1 MSAISK
7 AREEVMWGITALTQ
21 RGYTCATGGN
31 ISALVEGE
39 KKFVITPSGRD
50 YDTMTKE
57 DLCVVDMDGNLV
69 DGEFKP
75 SVETP
80 VHRLFFVNRP
90 EVKAVIH
97 MHSKFAMAAAS
108 LEGMDGIPPF
118 CFEMLAYFGGPI
130 PFVPFMM
137 SGNLEF
143 AEVVQRKIGKS
154 MGVIL
159 GNHGAIGVGATMKE
173 AMTKCDIIERSC
185 EGYLMILA
193 AGKLKPIPT
202 EVYENI
208 NH

>member
-1 MSAISK
+1 MSAVDK
-7 AREEVMWGITALTQ
+7 AREDVMWGIHTLVE

-39 KKFVITPSGRD
+39 KTFVITPSGRE
-50 YDTMTKE
+50 YDTMTKD
-57 DLCVVDMDGNLV
+57 DLCVVDMEGKLV
-69 DGEFKP
+69 EGKYKP
-75 SVETP
+75 SFETP

-90 EVKAVIH
+90 DVKAVIH

-130 PFVPFMM
+130 PFAPFMM

-143 AEVVQRKIGKS
+143 AEVVQEKIGKS
-154 MGVIL
+154 MGIVL

-173 AMTKCDIIERSC
+173 AMTKCDLIERSC
-185 EGYLMILA
+185 EGYLMILS
-193 AGKLKPIPT
+193 AGKLKPIPP
-202 EVYENI
+202 EVYEKV